1 MFDIKEKILGL
12 YNVESTSGQAIYAMI
27 LETLTRLQ
35 LSIKNL
41 RSRTYDGAAN
51 MSEKFHGCQAEVK
64 KHQPLAH
71 FVHCGAHV
79 THLVVAKA
87 V

>member
-1 MFDIKEKILGL
+1 MFDIKEKFLGL

-41 RSRTYDGAAN
+41 RSQTYDGAAN
-51 MSEKFHGCQAEVK
+51 MSGKFHGCQTEVK
-64 KHQPLAH
+64 KHQPLSH